1 MGQEMGELDTGRLLG
16 GEAGLLR
23 RSVAEFEAFPVDQEL
38 QWGDASLTPAGQTT
52 LKDSFA
58 VTGPGTFFGKAHRTL
73 TFEPTDR
80 EGWWFDRVDRRHEL
94 PIHVSIENVWNT
106 IRNIVLRS
114 GSPHNYMRLVEH
126 IIALKTGMGLDN
138 VMIRMDSGDP
148 PLFDRASMDLV
159 DNIDRVGVAVS
170 DKPARYVTVKEPV
183 TLVSKSGRFLTF
195 LPPED
200 GRRELDI
207 DCAID
212 FNSAIRKQRIRF
224 TVTADT
230 CRHGAVARTN
240 ATFLDMFYCKTVGAF
255 FADTR
260 NMGYTRHNVLV
271 AGLWHYFNRPRLVHN
286 GKALEAVWHRAT
298 LDLLAAV
305 ALIDRG
311 RFVGRIVSYKAGH
324 ALDCNMVRELY
335 NRDMLCKV

>member
-1 MGQEMGELDTGRLLG
+1 MSEFETGRLLG
-16 GEAGLLR
+16 GDAEVLR
-23 RSVAEFEAFPVDQEL
+23 RSVAEFHALPVDLEM
-38 QWGDASLTPAGQTT
+38 QWGATSGMPAQTTT
-52 LKDSFA
+52 LKSAFS
-58 VTGPGTFFGKAHRTL
+58 VTGPGTFFGRAHRTL

-80 EGWWFDRVDRRHEL
+80 DGWWFDRVDRKHEL

-126 IIALKTGMGLDN
+126 IIALKVGMGLDN

-159 DNIDRVGVAVS
+159 DNVDRVGLS
-170 DKPARYVTVKEPV
+170 LTDTPARFVAVKEPV
-183 TLVSKSGRFLTF
+183 TIVSKSGRFLTI
-195 LPPED
+195 LPPEN
-200 GRRELDI
+200 GRRELDV
-207 DCAID
+207 DCAIA

-224 TVTADT
+224 TVIPDT
-230 CRHGAVARTN
+230 FRHAAVARTN
-240 ATFLDMFYCKTVGAF
+240 ATFLVMLYSKTVGKL

-260 NMGYTRHNVLV
+260 NMGYTLQNVLV
-271 AGLWHYFNRPRLVHN
+271 AGLWSYFNKPRLVHE
-286 GKALEAVWHRAT
+286 GKALEAIWHRAT

-311 RFVGRIVSYKAGH
+311 RLVGRIISYKAGH
-324 ALDCNMVRELY
+324 GLDCDMVRELY
-335 NRDMLCKV
+335 NRDMLCKA

>member
-1 MGQEMGELDTGRLLG
+1 MSDFDTGRLLG
-16 GEAGLLR
+16 GDAEVLR
-23 RSVAEFEAFPVDQEL
+23 RSVDEFQGLPVDQEL
-38 QWGDASLTPAGQTT
+38 QWGVEAGFPSEATT
-52 LKDSFA
+52 LNDSFA
-58 VTGPGTFFGKAHRTL
+58 VTGSGTFFGRAHRTL

-80 EGWWFDRVDRRHEL
+80 DGWWFDRVDRKHEL
-94 PIHVSIENVWNT
+94 PIHVSIENVWNSV
-106 IRNIVLRS
+106 RNIVLRS

-126 IIALKTGMGLDN
+126 IIALKVGMGLDN

-159 DNIDRVGVAVS
+159 DNVDRAGIALS
-170 DKPARYVTVKEPV
+170 GTPARCVTVKEPV
-183 TLVSKSGRFLTF
+183 SIVSKSGRLLTF

-200 GRRELDI
+200 GRRELDV

-224 TVTADT
+224 TVSPDT
-230 CRHGAVARTN
+230 FRHGAVARTN
-240 ATFLDMFYCKTVGAF
+240 ATFLTMLYCKTFGKL

-260 NMGYTRHNVLV
+260 NMGYTRQNVLV
-271 AGLWHYFNRPRLVHN
+271 AGLWSYFNRPRLVHE

-305 ALIDRG
+305 ALIDKG
-311 RFVGRIVSYKAGH
+311 RFVGRIISYKAGH
-324 ALDCNMVRELY
+324 GLDCDMVRELY
-335 NRDMLCKV
+335 NRDMLCKA

>member
-1 MGQEMGELDTGRLLG
+1 MSELETGRLLG
-16 GEAGLLR
+16 GEADVLR
-23 RSVAEFEAFPVDQEL
+23 RSVGEFHALPIDQEL
-38 QWGDASLTPAGQTT
+38 QWGADSGIPTQATT
-52 LKDSFA
+52 LNDAFA

-80 EGWWFDRVDRRHEL
+80 DGWWFDRVDRRHEL
-94 PIHVSIENVWNT
+94 PIHVSIETVWNT
-106 IRNIVLRS
+106 VRNIVLRS

-126 IIALKTGMGLDN
+126 VIAIKVGMGLDS

-148 PLFDRASMDLV
+148 PLFDQASMDLV
-159 DNIDRVGVAVS
+159 DNIDRVGIALTGA
-170 DKPARYVTVKEPV
+170 PARYVTVKEPV
-183 TLVSKSGRFLTF
+183 SMVSKSGRFLTV

-212 FNSAIRKQRIRF
+212 FNSAIRKQRVRF
-224 TVTADT
+224 TVTPDT
-230 CRHGAVARTN
+230 FRHSAVARTN
-240 ATFLDMFYCKTVGAF
+240 ATFLMMLYCKTFGRI

-260 NMGYTRHNVLV
+260 NMGYTRRNVLI
-271 AGLWHYFNRPRLVHN
+271 AGLWRYFNKPRLVHE

-298 LDLLAAV
+298 LDLLAAI
-305 ALIDRG
+305 ALVDKG

-324 ALDCNMVRELY
+324 GLDCDMVRELY

>member
-1 MGQEMGELDTGRLLG
+1 MSEFETGRLLG
-16 GEAGLLR
+16 GDADVLR
-23 RSVAEFEAFPVDQEL
+23 RSVAELQELPVDQAM
-38 QWGDASLTPAGQTT
+38 QWGANSGFPTGTTT
-52 LKDSFA
+52 LNDAFA

-80 EGWWFDRVDRRHEL
+80 DGWWFDRVDRKHEL

-106 IRNIVLRS
+106 VRNIVLRS

-126 IIALKTGMGLDN
+126 IIALKVGMGLDN

-159 DNIDRVGVAVS
+159 DNVDRIGVAVAGT
-170 DKPARYVTVKEPV
+170 PARYVTVKEPV
-183 TLVSKSGRFLTF
+183 TMVSKSGRFLTF

-200 GRRELDI
+200 DRRELDI
-207 DCAID
+207 DCAIH
-212 FNSAIRKQRIRF
+212 FNSAIRTQRIRF
-224 TVTADT
+224 TVTPDT
-230 CRHGAVARTN
+230 FRHGAIARTN
-240 ATFLDMFYCKTVGAF
+240 GTFLVMLYCKTIGKL

-260 NMGYTRHNVLV
+260 NMGYTLNNVLV
-271 AGLWHYFNRPRLVHN
+271 AGLWNYFNKPRLTHD
-286 GKALEAVWHRAT
+286 GKALEAIWHRGT
-298 LDLLAAV
+298 LDLLAAI

-324 ALDCNMVRELY
+324 GLDCDMVRELY
-335 NRDMLCKV
+335 CRDMLCRA

>member
-1 MGQEMGELDTGRLLG
+1 MAEL
-16 GEAGLLR
+16 EAL
-23 RSVAEFEAFPVDQEL
+23 PVDQEM
-38 QWGDASLTPAGQTT
+38 QWGEASGFAANQTT
-52 LKDSFA
+52 LKEPFS

-106 IRNIVLRS
+106 VRNIVLRS

-126 IIALKTGMGLDN
+126 IIALRAGLGLDN

-148 PLFDRASMDLV
+148 PLFDEASQGMV
-159 DNIDRVGVAVS
+159 DAVAGAGMETNDR
-170 DKPARYVTVKEPV
+170 PANCVTVKEPV
-183 TLVSKSGRFLTF
+183 TIVSKSGRFLTL
-195 LPPED
+195 LPPEE
-200 GRRELDI
+200 GRREMDV

-212 FNSAIRKQRIRF
+212 WNSAIRKQRIRF
-224 TVTADT
+224 TVTPET
-230 CRHGAVARTN
+230 FRLGSIARTN
-240 ATFLDMFYCKTVGAF
+240 TTFLMMLYCQTVGKL

-271 AGLWHYFNRPRLVHN
+271 HGIRHYFNRPRLVHE
-286 GKALEAVWHRAT
+286 GKSLEAVWHRAT
-298 LDLLAAV
+298 LDLLAAI

-324 ALDCNMVRELY
+324 ALDCDMIREIY
-335 NRDMLCKV
+335 CRDMLCKV

>member
-1 MGQEMGELDTGRLLG
+1 MSGFETGRLLG
-16 GEAGLLR
+16 GETDVLS
-23 RSVAEFEAFPVDQEL
+23 RSVSQFHALPVDREM
-38 QWGDASLTPAGQTT
+38 QWGVDSGTPTQATT
-52 LKDSFA
+52 LNDAFS
-58 VTGPGTFFGKAHRTL
+58 VTGPGTFFGRAHRTL

-80 EGWWFDRVDRRHEL
+80 DGWWFDRVDRKHEL
-94 PIHVSIENVWNT
+94 PIHVSIENVWNSA
-106 IRNIVLRS
+106 RNIVLRS

-126 IIALKTGMGLDN
+126 IIALKVGMGLDN

-159 DNIDRVGVAVS
+159 DNVDRVGLALS
-170 DKPARYVTVKEPV
+170 ETPARYVTVKEPV
-183 TLVSKSGRFLTF
+183 TIASKSGRFLTF
-195 LPPED
+195 LPLED

-224 TVTADT
+224 TVTPDT
-230 CRHGAVARTN
+230 FRHGAIARTN
-240 ATFLDMFYCKTVGAF
+240 GTFLVMLYCKTIGKL

-260 NMGYTRHNVLV
+260 NMGYTRHNVLI
-271 AGLWHYFNRPRLVHN
+271 AGLWSYFNKPRLLHQ

-298 LDLLAAV
+298 LDLLAAI

-311 RFVGRIVSYKAGH
+311 RFVGRIISYKAGH
-324 ALDCNMVRELY
+324 ALDCDMVRELY
-335 NRDMLCKV
+335 CRDMLCKA

>member
-1 MGQEMGELDTGRLLG
+1 V
-16 GEAGLLR
+16 LR
-23 RSVAEFEAFPVDQEL
+23 RSVAELETLPVDQEL
-38 QWGDASLTPAGQTT
+38 QWGEASGFASNQTT
-52 LKDSFA
+52 LAGSFS

-106 IRNIVLRS
+106 VRNIVLRS

-126 IIALKTGMGLDN
+126 IIAVRAGLGLDN

-148 PLFDRASMDLV
+148 PLFDDASLGLV
-159 DNIDRVGVAVS
+159 EAVERVGMTTIDR
-170 DKPARYVTVKEPV
+170 PANRVTVKEPV
-183 TLVSKSGRFLTF
+183 TIVSKSGRFLTL
-195 LPPED
+195 LPPEN
-200 GRRELDI
+200 GRLEMDV

-224 TVTADT
+224 TVTSGT
-230 CRHGAVARTN
+230 FRHGSIARTN
-240 ATFLDMFYCKTVGAF
+240 TTFLMMFYCKTIGKL

-260 NMGYTRHNVLV
+260 NTGYTGNNVLV
-271 AGLWHYFNRPRLVHN
+271 AGPRRYFNSPRLMHE
-286 GKALEAVWHRAT
+286 GKSLEAVWHRAT
-298 LDLLAAV
+298 LDLLAAI

-324 ALDCNMVRELY
+324 ALDCDMMRELY
-335 NRDMLCKV
+335 RRDMLCKV